1 VVKPSKRQFITSWIR
16 KAVVMLDINVAS
28 IKTTVSFVVDKQSLA
43 EARKAGDDL
52 KKYFEKIADPKI
64 RFQAQKQRR
73 QKARQQADDAR
84 FNDKPR
90 DTKEMKAQRAAEK
103 QKVRDEKANLKAKQQ
118 LQKRQEV
125 AELRLRHAGLQISG
139 IKGKYEL
146 DPKSQYEALRIIR
159 QQTEEFA
166 KGNLTSARMNASI
179 RERVTLLRR
188 EAAQQAKVTQAQRTQ
203 YAAAATKLK
212 AQKGGNAPIVGG
224 GVLGSLALTAGSLG
238 VGQRIVDK
246 GNDNLE
252 LVRMSE
258 RVKTN
263 PNAIK
268 TMVAWGQQHGVDSA
282 NTSKAV
288 DNMKDVRERLAM
300 TVNDAQ
306 MKNGEWKGG
315 DGGITSIMNKF
326 GWSKDQISKFQDSP
340 LDFVQATVN
349 EGQRRG
355 MSQAQIGTLIES
367 LGDDLMHYTDMFMN
381 NGAEYNKTLKTL
393 VESGQTLNDEQIR
406 QVSAYGDLSVAMGNL
421 MNGVDN
427 QLFTGWM
434 KGFADGGDDLVRNTK
449 VITESAGLLGE
460 GLGDLAK
467 QVTGFVGEISSVV
480 SDLNAGIRE
489 KSPDWF
495 SEANKPAAQ
504 AVIDGV
510 TGSAD
515 SAASWVQDKT
525 GFNTRSVGH
534 AVKDWLGIDDQ
545 PTGTAVEQYS
555 LNGDSLPGG
564 SLRDSAISSLTSTN
578 SAPSYNLAPVFNLNL
593 EASVP
598 LTIASDSSRLA
609 DYVDFTAKASQ
620 AAFTQSLTLSAL
632 SGQSSTGG

>member
-1 VVKPSKRQFITSWIR
+1 
-16 KAVVMLDINVAS
+16 MLDINVAS

-146 DPKSQYEALRIIR
+146 DPKSQYEALRFIR

-166 KGNLTSARMNASI
+166 KGNLTSDRMNASI

-306 MKNGEWKGG
+306 MKKGEWKGG

-434 KGFADGGDDLVRNTK
+434 KGFADGGDDLVRKTK
-449 VITESAGLLGE
+449 IITEAAGMLGE
-460 GLGDLAK
+460 GLGNLSK
-467 QVTGFVGEISSVV
+467 EITGFVGEISSVV
-480 SDLNAGIRE
+480 SDINKGLKERFPVWFAE
-489 KSPDWF
+489 KD
-495 SEANKPAAQ
+495 KPAAQ
-504 AVIDGV
+504 ALVIPPKN
-510 TGSAD
+510 
-515 SAASWVQDKT
+515 QCMNK
-525 GFNTRSVGH
+525 
-534 AVKDWLGIDDQ
+534 
-545 PTGTAVEQYS
+545 
-555 LNGDSLPGG
+555 
-564 SLRDSAISSLTSTN
+564 
-578 SAPSYNLAPVFNLNL
+578 
-593 EASVP
+593 
-598 LTIASDSSRLA
+598 
-609 DYVDFTAKASQ
+609 
-620 AAFTQSLTLSAL
+620 
-632 SGQSSTGG
+632 

>member
-1 VVKPSKRQFITSWIR
+1 MLEIHTSSIVNTVRFQVSKD
-16 KAVVMLDINVAS
+16 DI
-28 IKTTVSFVVDKQSLA
+28 A
-43 EARKAGDDL
+43 EAKKAADDL
-52 KKYFEKIADPKI
+52 QRHFSKIKDPKI

-84 FNDKPR
+84 FNAKPR

-103 QKVRDEKANLKAKQQ
+103 QKARDEKANLKAKQQ

-125 AELRLRHAGLQISG
+125 AELKLRHAGLQVSG
-139 IKGKYEL
+139 IKGKYGL
-146 DPKSQYEALRIIR
+146 DPKSQYEALRYIH
-159 QQTEEFA
+159 QQSEEFA
-166 KGNLTSARMNASI
+166 KGNISSQRMNALI

-203 YAAAATKLK
+203 YAAVATKLK

-224 GVLGSLALTAGSLG
+224 GVLGSLALTAGSFG
-238 VGQRIVDK
+238 VGQRIIDK
-246 GNDNLE
+246 GNENLD
-252 LVRMSE
+252 LVRQSAL
-258 RVKTN
+258 VKTN

-268 TMVAWGQQHGVDSA
+268 TMVTWGQQHGVDSA

-326 GWSKDQISKFQDSP
+326 GWGIEDVKTFQNRP
-340 LDFVQATVN
+340 LDFIQATVN

-406 QVSAYGDLSVAMGNL
+406 QVSVYGDLSVAMGNL
-421 MNGVDN
+421 MNGIDN

-489 KSPDWF
+489 KFPDWF

-534 AVKDWLGIDDQ
+534 AVKGWLGIDDQ
-545 PTGTAVEQYS
+545 PTGTAVEQYG
-555 LNGDSLPGG
+555 LNGDSLQGG
-564 SLRDSAISSLTSTN
+564 ALRDSAISSLTSTN

-598 LTIASDSSRLA
+598 LTIASDSSRLS
-609 DYVDFTAKASQ
+609 DYIDFQARASQ
-620 AAFTQSLTLSAL
+620 ASFAQSLTLSAL

>member
-1 VVKPSKRQFITSWIR
+1 
-16 KAVVMLDINVAS
+16 MLDISVSQIRN
-28 IKTTVSFVVDKQSLA
+28 TVTFVVDKQSIALA
-43 EARKAGDDL
+43 KAAADNL
-52 KKYFEKIADPKI
+52 QKHFQKIADPKI

-90 DTKEMKAQRAAEK
+90 DTKEMKAQRAAQK
-103 QKVRDEKANLKAKQQ
+103 QKAVDEKANLKAKQQ
-118 LQKRQEV
+118 LQKRQET
-125 AELRLRHAGLQISG
+125 AELKLHHAGLQVSG
-139 IKGKYEL
+139 IKGKYGL
-146 DPKSQYEALRIIR
+146 DPKSQYEALRFIR

-166 KGNLTSARMNASI
+166 KGNLTSDRMNASI

-246 GNDNLE
+246 GNENLD
-252 LVRMSE
+252 LVRQSAL
-258 RVKTN
+258 VKTN

-268 TMVAWGQQHGVDSA
+268 TMVALGQQHGVDSA

-381 NGAEYNKTLKTL
+381 NGAEYNKTLKQL
-393 VESGQTLNDEQIR
+393 VESGQTLNDEQIK
-406 QVSAYGDLSVAMGNL
+406 QTYAYGDLSVAMGNL

-427 QLFTGWM
+427 SLFTGFM
-434 KGFADGGDDLVRNTK
+434 KGFADGGDDLVKNTK
-449 VITESAGLLGE
+449 VITESAGMLGE
-460 GLGDLAK
+460 GLGNLSK
-467 QVTGFVGEISSVV
+467 EITGFVGEISSVV
-480 SDLNAGIRE
+480 SDINAGLRSRFPE
-489 KSPDWF
+489 WF
-495 SEANKPAAQ
+495 SNANKPAAQ
-504 AVIDGV
+504 SLYDGAV
-510 TGSAD
+510 TGSAN
-515 SAASWVQDKT
+515 SAADWVQDKT

-534 AVKDWLGIDDQ
+534 AVKGWLGIDDK
-545 PTGTAVEQYS
+545 PTGTAVEQYG
-555 LNGDSLPGG
+555 LNGDSLRGEA
-564 SLRDSAISSLTSTN
+564 LRDSAISSLTSTN

-598 LTIASDSSRLA
+598 LTIASDSSRLS
-609 DYVDFTAKASQ
+609 DYIDFRARASQ
-620 AAFTQSLTLSAL
+620 ASFAQSLTLSAL

>member
-1 VVKPSKRQFITSWIR
+1 
-16 KAVVMLDINVAS
+16 MLDISVSQIRN
-28 IKTTVSFVVDKQSLA
+28 TVTFVVDKQSIALA
-43 EARKAGDDL
+43 KAAADNL
-52 KKYFEKIADPKI
+52 QKHFQKIADPKI

-103 QKVRDEKANLKAKQQ
+103 QKARDEKANLKAKQQ
-118 LQKRQEV
+118 LQKHQET
-125 AELRLRHAGLQISG
+125 AELKLRHAGLQVSG
-139 IKGKYEL
+139 IKGKYGL
-146 DPKSQYEALRIIR
+146 DPKSQYEALRFIR

-224 GVLGSLALTAGSLG
+224 GVLGNLALTAGSLG
-238 VGQRIVDK
+238 VGQRIIDK

-381 NGAEYNKTLKTL
+381 NGAEYNKTLRTL
-393 VESGQTLNDEQIR
+393 IESGQTLNDEMIK
-406 QVSAYGDLSVAMGNL
+406 QVYEYGDLSVAMGNL
-421 MNGVDN
+421 MNGIDN

-434 KGFADGGDDLVRNTK
+434 KGFADGGDDLVRKTK
-449 VITESAGLLGE
+449 IITEAAGMLGE
-460 GLGDLAK
+460 GLGNLSK
-467 QVTGFVGEISSVV
+467 EITGFVGEISSVV
-480 SDLNAGIRE
+480 SDINAGLKERF
-489 KSPDWF
+489 PQWF
-495 SEANKPAAQ
+495 TGSDKPAAQ
-504 AVIDGV
+504 SLYDGAV
-510 TGSAD
+510 TGSAN
-515 SAASWVQDKT
+515 SAADWVQDKT
-525 GFNTRSVGH
+525 GWDSRSVGH
-534 AVKDWLGIDDQ
+534 AVKGWLGIDDQ
-545 PTGTAVEQYS
+545 PTGTAVEQYG
-555 LNGDSLPGG
+555 LNGDSLKGG
-564 SLRDSAISSLTSTN
+564 ALRDSAISSLTSTN
-578 SAPSYNLAPVFNLNL
+578 SAPAYNLAPVFNLNL

-598 LTIASDSSRLA
+598 LTIASDSSRLS
-609 DYVDFTAKASQ
+609 DYIDFQARASQ
-620 AAFTQSLTLSAL
+620 ASFTQSLTLSAL